1 MNFEGATIP
10 YAPSHIHT
18 SLITSVANKTFVID
32 HPINP
37 DKYLVHACLE
47 GPEAGVYYR
56 GKGEIINNNYTTIT
70 LPSYVS
76 NLAIDFT
83 IQITPIYNNKMIQT
97 YNVSEVIDNEFKVFG
112 ENGKFFWIV
121 YGLRSTFEVEPNKNQ
136 VSVQGSGPYLWI

>member
-1 MNFEGATIP
+1 M
-10 YAPSHIHT
+10 
-18 SLITSVANKTFVID
+18 ITSVANKTFVID